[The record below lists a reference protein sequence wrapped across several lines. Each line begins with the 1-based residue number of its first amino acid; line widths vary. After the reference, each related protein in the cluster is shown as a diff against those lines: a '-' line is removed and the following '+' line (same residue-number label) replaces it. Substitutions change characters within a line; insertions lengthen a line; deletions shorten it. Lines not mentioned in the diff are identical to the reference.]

1 MNDLDTTNGKNTSS
15 GPKRWPLYLIL
26 MAMVLVPYTF
36 WKMTWFGEE
45 LSDAEIA
52 EYASLIDKPRKAQ
65 HALVQISHRIHR
77 DAASAKKLYPLV
89 LKMAAHDQFKI
100 RSTAAWVMG
109 QDNQENLFH
118 QALLALLGDSEALVR
133 YNAALSLAN
142 FGDALALPVL
152 RQMLLPLEF
161 ISPHAGK
168 VVDVLKKHD
177 PVVAE
182 TQIVLIE
189 NKEGHEIKL
198 YSPIEGKI
206 EELLL
211 KKKDIIS
218 AGDKVCTIAPSTNQ
232 IWETLRA
239 LYLIGTKEDLSRV
252 ELFGKLSER
261 YSEQIRVQAQMTA
274 EAIRTRN

>member
-1 MNDLDTTNGKNTSS
+1 MSEHSSTASTSP
-15 GPKRWPLYLIL
+15 GPKRWPIYLIL

-45 LSDAEIA
+45 LSDSEIP
-52 EYASLIDKPRKAQ
+52 EYAGSKDKPRKAQ
-65 HALVQISHRIHR
+65 HALVQISHRIHK

-109 QDNQENLFH
+109 QDNQEDPFRK
-118 QALLALLGDSEALVR
+118 ALLALLGDPEALVR

-142 FGDALALPVL
+142 FGEPLALPML
-152 RQMLLPLEF
+152 RQMLLPLSF

-168 VVDVLKKHD
+168 VVDVLKSND

-182 TQIVLIE
+182 TQIALIE
-189 NKEGHEIKL
+189 NKAGQEIKL
-198 YSPIEGKI
+198 FSPIEGKI
-206 EELLL
+206 EELIL
-211 KKKDIIS
+211 KKNDVIS
-218 AGDKVCTIAPSTNQ
+218 VGDNVCTIAPSTNQ
-232 IWETLRA
+232 LWETLRA
-239 LYLIGTKEDLSRV
+239 LYLIGTKEDLGQV
-252 ELFGKLSER
+252 ESFSKSSGE

-274 EAIRTRN
+274 EAIRTKN

>member
-1 MNDLDTTNGKNTSS
+1 MSEPSS
-15 GPKRWPLYLIL
+15 TASSSPAPKRWPIYLIL

-45 LSDAEIA
+45 LSDSEIA
-52 EYASLIDKPRKAQ
+52 EYAGSKDKPRRAQ
-65 HALVQISHRIHR
+65 HALVQISHRIHE
-77 DAASAKKLYPLV
+77 DMASAKKLYPLV

-109 QDNQENLFH
+109 QDNREDPFH
-118 QALLALLGDSEALVR
+118 ESLLTLLGDPQALVR

-142 FGDALALPVL
+142 FGEPLALPTL
-152 RQMLLPLEF
+152 RKMLLPLTF

-168 VVDVLKKHD
+168 VVDVLKRDD

-182 TQIVLIE
+182 TQIALIE
-189 NKEGHEIKL
+189 NKTGQEIKL

-211 KKKDIIS
+211 KTNDVVS
-218 AGDKVCTIAPSTNQ
+218 VGDSVCTIAPSTNQ
-232 IWETLRA
+232 LWETLRA

-252 ELFGKLSER
+252 ELFGKLSGK

-274 EAIRTRN
+274 EAIRTKN